1 MAQWMKAT
9 DYHLMNTGV
18 TFESASKDLK
28 DLFDRCEY
36 YCKKNLAVFTDKK
49 YCGKVP
55 IMTVS
60 GLKHSPWAEKC
71 MPSVIWKQL

>member
-49 YCGKVP
+49 ILREGSDL
-55 IMTVS
+55 S
-60 GLKHSPWAEKC
+60 GLKRSPWAEKC
-71 MPSVIWKQL
+71 MPSAIWKQL

>member
-36 YCKKNLAVFTDKK
+36 YCKKN
-49 YCGKVP
+49 
-55 IMTVS
+55 
-60 GLKHSPWAEKC
+60 
-71 MPSVIWKQL
+71 